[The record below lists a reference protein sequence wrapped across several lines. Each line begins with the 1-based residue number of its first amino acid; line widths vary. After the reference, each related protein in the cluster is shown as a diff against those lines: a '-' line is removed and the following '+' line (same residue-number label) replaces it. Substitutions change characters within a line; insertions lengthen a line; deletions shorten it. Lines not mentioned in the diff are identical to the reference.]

1 MFSSLSHLGTFI
13 ILRDYPLFISTE
25 VNEPLPTSAVQSESF
40 QIFVAMNDEK
50 MQAAKQM
57 SLQGRDTIMA
67 AAARVNNSIDES
79 MDQTPLQQQQSQ
91 NTTSIINSSHQ

>member
-1 MFSSLSHLGTFI
+1 M
-13 ILRDYPLFISTE
+13 
-25 VNEPLPTSAVQSESF
+25 QSESF
-40 QIFVAMNDEK
+40 QIFVAMNEEK

-57 SLQGRDTIMA
+57 SLQGRYTIMA

-91 NTTSIINSSHQ
+91 NTTSIINSAHQ